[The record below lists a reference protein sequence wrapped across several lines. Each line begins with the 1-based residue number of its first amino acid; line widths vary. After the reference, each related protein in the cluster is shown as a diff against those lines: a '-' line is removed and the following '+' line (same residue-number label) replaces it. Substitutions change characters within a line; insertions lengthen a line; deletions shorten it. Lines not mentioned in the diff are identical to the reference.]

1 MGEECTEVI
10 IAGKGGDRAETVFE
24 IADLVYHLLV
34 LMAEEDIKISDVI
47 DELKVRHVV
56 DKKVKQQ
63 KMK

>member
-10 IAGKGGDRAETVFE
+10 IGAKNSREEALFE
-24 IADLVYHLLV
+24 IADLCYHLLV
-34 LMAEEDIKISDVI
+34 LMVEMKITPKDVI
-47 DELKVRHVV
+47 AELEKRHVV